1 MNFLSISFSTASQS
15 IFIKLENKIFYK
27 NLQNI
32 KFGSDVLMDQILKLT
47 LKKKIKFSKLS
58 EVYINQ
64 GPGSFSGLRSSLA
77 IAKGISLSQGT
88 KLYGYNTFSW
98 CVSHFLKISKPI
110 YCILKIRKN
119 YFIQKFNK
127 LKKPILNPKII
138 SKKDIITKYKDS
150 FLVTTS
156 DSLKTF
162 DKEILNLKNLNITN
176 LNHKMLEIMKRNN
189 LLQGN
194 LVKPL
199 YFR

>member
-1 MNFLSISFSTASQS
+1 MNFLSISFGTASQS

>member
-1 MNFLSISFSTASQS
+1 MNFLSISFGTASQS

-127 LKKPILNPKII
+127 LKKPTFNPKII
-138 SKKDIITKYKDS
+138 SEKDIITKYKDS

-162 DKEILNLKNLNITN
+162 DKEILNLKNLKTTN